1 MYSDNRN
8 AYRQFFFTLWQK
20 YQKKIPLETNETQLI
35 EIILQHPE
43 YHRFLDKE
51 YENQEFTV
59 EENPFFHMSL
69 HLAIREQIATN
80 RPFGIASIYQE
91 LMKQQQNNLLV
102 EHLMMECLAHFI
114 YLGQES
120 GTMASDEEY
129 LRELRE
135 LYTSHT

>member
-43 YHRFLDKE
+43 YHRFLDKQ
-51 YENQEFTV
+51 YENQEFTI

-80 RPFGIASIYQE
+80 RPVGITSIYQN
-91 LMKQQQNNLLV
+91 LMMEYQNNLLV
-102 EHLMMECLAHFI
+102 EHMMMERLAHFI
-114 YLGQES
+114 YLGQKN
-120 GTMASDEEY
+120 GTMASDSEY
-129 LRELRE
+129 LDALRT
-135 LYTSHT
+135 L

>member
-20 YQKKIPLETNETQLI
+20 YQAKIPLEANEAQLI

-43 YHRFLDKE
+43 YHRFLDKQ
-51 YENQEFTV
+51 YENQEFAV

-69 HLAIREQIATN
+69 HLAIREQIATD
-80 RPFGIASIYQE
+80 RPRGIKQIYQD
-91 LMKQQQNNLLV
+91 LMIQQNNLLEI
-102 EHLMMECLAHFI
+102 EHKMMECLAHFI

-120 GTMASDEEY
+120 GRMASDEEY
-129 LRELRE
+129 LDSLQKIK
-135 LYTSHT
+135 L